1 MPSFVIDDEQTAIPE
16 SFSIYGDNETLDPNG
31 ALAYPPAAPRDHRA
45 STLGVSSA
53 RMARRASNVLNED
66 DYDYALEL
74 EADSEYR

>member
-16 SFSIYGDNETLDPNG
+16 SFSIHGDEVILEPNEVIS
-31 ALAYPPAAPRDHRA
+31 YPPAAPRDHRGKTPGFSA
-45 STLGVSSA
+45 A
-53 RMARRASNVLNED
+53 RMARRASNVLNDD